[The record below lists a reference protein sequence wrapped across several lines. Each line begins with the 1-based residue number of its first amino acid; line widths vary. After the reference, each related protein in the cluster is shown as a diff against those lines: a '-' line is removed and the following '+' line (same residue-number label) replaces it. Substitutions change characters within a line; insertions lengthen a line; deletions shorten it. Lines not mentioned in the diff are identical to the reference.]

1 MISSLSQIKVGV
13 RYELRFYRFH
23 PAQLLRENAFVIL
36 VFIIFLAL
44 IIKDLITPGDLF
56 GFDLSSIFSLISS
69 INYLNPAYTAY
80 IKLYSHKQE
89 RFRQFLIVSSINYST
104 DSKLC
109 V

>member
-13 RYELRFYRFH
+13 KYELRFYRFH
-23 PAQLLRENAFVIL
+23 PAQLLKENAFVIL
-36 VFIIFLAL
+36 VFIAFLAS
-44 IIKDLITPGDLF
+44 IIKELINPAY
-56 GFDLSSIFSLISS
+56 FDYELSEILSLISL

-80 IKLYSHKQE
+80 IKLYGHKQE
-89 RFRQFLIVSSINYST
+89 RFRQFLIVLYTNYST